1 MANLVVE
8 NFRAQT
14 CDQFNISRAVFS
26 LFGECEYQSRLHISK
41 VHVLL
46 FLSLS
51 LRLCFAF
58 EVSWHLSAMCGDN
71 VVVVCWDAVWRT
83 VPSWGLI
90 VNSSSKRQERT
101 QLEGN
106 LVVSRHVPC
115 CVGIVRNNLPLNSAC
130 YTATSCHNLPLC
142 ITNC

>member
-1 MANLVVE
+1 MVKS
-8 NFRAQT
+8 FRAQT
-14 CDQFNISRAVFS
+14 CDQLKISRAVFRCLANAS
-26 LFGECEYQSRLHISK
+26 MRADFIFQKCM
-41 VHVLL
+41 
-46 FLSLS
+46 FFCFSLS

-71 VVVVCWDAVWRT
+71 VVVVCVGMRCGALYSHGMISPFSCWYRCIGRHVVACGS
-83 VPSWGLI
+83 PAASWGLI

-115 CVGIVRNNLPLNSAC
+115 CVGIEVL
-130 YTATSCHNLPLC
+130 
-142 ITNC
+142 